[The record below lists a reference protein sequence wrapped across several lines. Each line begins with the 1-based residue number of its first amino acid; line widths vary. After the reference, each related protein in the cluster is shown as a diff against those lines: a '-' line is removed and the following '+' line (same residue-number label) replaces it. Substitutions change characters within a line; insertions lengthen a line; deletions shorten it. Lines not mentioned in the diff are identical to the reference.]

1 MAAKIVAHTG
11 IVYVRTAALPPPSM
25 LIPYNISTCHKVT
38 LKKLI
43 NNRGFQSAF
52 GTLIVLTFLKP
63 RINNKTKA
71 GIPIITL
78 KLRGGTAS
86 MTILNK
92 DQTEVQTRIKIIKSI
107 IGTVFLEESNPIAW
121 PRLRKTNKCIWYLTY

>member
-1 MAAKIVAHTG
+1 
-11 IVYVRTAALPPPSM
+11 
-25 LIPYNISTCHKVT
+25 VT

-43 NNRGFQSAF
+43 NIRGFQSPL

-63 RINNKTKA
+63 RINNKIKA

-107 IGTVFLEESNPIAW
+107 IGTVFLEESNPIA
-121 PRLRKTNKCIWYLTY
+121 